1 MKIQK
6 RFVVSAVFILM
17 ALSISLSVYAQEA
30 PRQPQENTF
39 YFVSSEMSFDG
50 KVVKGAP
57 YSAQAI
63 SETTQTLGDG
73 NHIKRTNSAT
83 VCLVYVRLFA
93 TTHST
98 SGKTD
103 CHRNLADVL
112 GRDVAEPAQYD
123 HDLGRRSTRRR
134 RLYLL
139 AL

>member
-57 YSAQAI
+57 YSHVNAGLTPSLAQCSNQSDI
-63 SETTQTLGDG
+63 SWMGA
-73 NHIKRTNSAT
+73 K
-83 VCLVYVRLFA
+83 
-93 TTHST
+93 
-98 SGKTD
+98 
-103 CHRNLADVL
+103 LA
-112 GRDVAEPAQYD
+112 
-123 HDLGRRSTRRR
+123 
-134 RLYLL
+134 
-139 AL
+139 

>member
-6 RFVVSAVFILM
+6 RFIVSAVFILM

-63 SETTQTLGDG
+63 SETTQTLADG
-73 NHIKRTNSAT
+73 NRITRKSTT
-83 VCLVYVRLFA
+83 LVYRDSEGRTRREQSLNNVGPFA
-93 TTHST
+93 TAGDEYNT
-98 SGKTD
+98 SPVAAL
-103 CHRNLADVL
+103 HAVSRRNTVF
-112 GRDVAEPAQYD
+112 VK
-123 HDLGRRSTRRR
+123 RRFS
-134 RLYLL
+134 
-139 AL
+139 